1 MNIATETAAVEIA
14 DDDYEDTGLYH
25 FIGPLV
31 ELPDLEPDAPVPSPA
46 EHAHHLEFIRRRDW
60 AAGELWRADREAERH
75 RRQAEFRAMR
85 DAWIKR
91 PANDNRPASTGR
103 FDLTWFG
110 DIDTTQVKKTFVKG
124 VLGDGEFT
132 MASGLPGTGKSAIM
146 TDVACHVAAGM
157 DWHGRK
163 VRQGFVVYI
172 AAERKKLT
180 ERRMAAFRKRH
191 GIGKIPLLVLGGFID
206 MTSTNVDTRALIAA
220 IRQAEGQCGQ
230 ACVWV
235 IIDTLTRVFGPGDQ
249 NASKDMGRFVANCDL
264 MLKET
269 GAHVTVIHHTAW
281 SGERGKGAIDLDGA
295 VDASFMVK
303 KKGGGS
309 YTLEC
314 DGAND
319 AEDGVVTTFRMESVT
334 VGEDEDGNPTTAPVI
349 VPDDAKE
356 AAEAF
361 VASGHAGKALDVLRD
376 LRRWGGVVDLEAWRK
391 DFYAVYPSEK
401 PGTLK
406 ARFRRARETLQA
418 RGAILE
424 EDGAWRLTPGG
435 TPGTCTPDVPRTDSE
450 DGISRE
456 AVHPVHTPIGVYRV
470 PSREPGKEEV
480 QERDLIPDEG
490 HDGEVE
496 MPPVSIQDESPDI
509 GVAEAE
515 MVVVD
520 TDHPSPYRLEGDG
533 GASRRVR
540 EADPRPS
547 GPHRSRS
554 SDDEE
559 LTDEQIPAFLKREP
573 RH

>member
-1 MNIATETAAVEIA
+1 MPLTETAPEFDE
-14 DDDYEDTGLYH
+14 DDRNVDTPYKP
-25 FIGPLV
+25 GPMIV
-31 ELPDLEPDAPVPSPA
+31 CPDESDPTKARWIDIWRGTNARLFDAKEA
-46 EHAHHLEFIRRRDW
+46 EEAAKRAARRRPQNW
-60 AAGELWRADREAERH
+60 
-75 RRQAEFRAMR
+75 MP
-85 DAWIKR
+85 
-91 PANDNRPASTGR
+91 PASNDNGPAQPGR

-146 TDVACHVAAGM
+146 TDVACHVAAGV

-191 GIGKIPLLVLGGFID
+191 GIGRIPLLVLGGVID
-206 MTSTNVDTRALIAA
+206 MTSTNVDTRALIAT
-220 IRQAEGQCGQ
+220 IRQAESQCGQ
-230 ACVWV
+230 SCVWIV
-235 IIDTLTRVFGPGDQ
+235 IDTLTRVFGPGDQ

-303 KKGGGS
+303 KKGGS
-309 YTLEC
+309 YVLEC

-319 AEDGVVTTFRMESVT
+319 AEDGVVTTFRMESVV

-361 VASGHAGKALDVLRD
+361 GTAMSSGHASKALDVLRD
-376 LRRWGGVVDLEAWRK
+376 LRRWGGHVDLEAWRK
-391 DFYAVYPSEK
+391 DFYAACPGEK

-406 ARFRRARETLQA
+406 TRFLRARESLL
-418 RGAILE
+418 GAGAVEERDGGFILSE
-424 EDGAWRLTPGG
+424 GG
-435 TPGTCTPDVPRTDSE
+435 TSGTCAGSVPCADN
-450 DGISRE
+450 DLGINNG
-456 AVHPVHTPIGVYRV
+456 AAQAAHT
-470 PSREPGKEEV
+470 
-480 QERDLIPDEG
+480 L
-490 HDGEVE
+490 
-496 MPPVSIQDESPDI
+496 
-509 GVAEAE
+509 
-515 MVVVD
+515 
-520 TDHPSPYRLEGDG
+520 
-533 GASRRVR
+533 
-540 EADPRPS
+540 
-547 GPHRSRS
+547 
-554 SDDEE
+554 
-559 LTDEQIPAFLKREP
+559 
-573 RH
+573 

>member
-1 MNIATETAAVEIA
+1 LKIATESAAFDIDDDDDLPVDWDALLA
-14 DDDYEDTGLYH
+14 DDLPETDDPNLARVYE
-25 FIGPLV
+25 LV
-31 ELPDLEPDAPVPSPA
+31 RQAN
-46 EHAHHLEFIRRRDW
+46 
-60 AAGELWRADREAERH
+60 ADRAEAADLRRLAERDL
-75 RRQAEFRAMR
+75 RRAERVAARVGKPDWMP
-85 DAWIKR
+85 R
-91 PANDNRPASTGR
+91 PANDNRPPQSGR
-103 FDLTWFG
+103 FDLTWFS

-157 DWHGRK
+157 EWHGRK

-191 GIGKIPLLVLGGFID
+191 GIGSIPLLVLGGFID
-206 MTSTNVDTRALIAA
+206 MTSTNIDTRALIAA

-230 ACVWV
+230 PCVWV

-309 YTLEC
+309 YVLEC

-334 VGEDEDGNPTTAPVI
+334 VGEDEDGNPTTAPVV

-361 VASGHAGKALDVLRD
+361 AAAMSSGHTGKALSVLRD
-376 LRRWGGVVDLEAWRK
+376 LRRWGGRVAIDEWRK
-391 DFYAVYPSEK
+391 EFYAAYPGEK
-401 PGTLK
+401 PHTLK
-406 ARFRRARETLQA
+406 TRFLRAREALLGAGTVLTEDGGFVVAEDGTNGTCAASVPCAVSEVGINDEAAQNGTHPLGCA
-418 RGAILE
+418 DVPSHVPVEEAEKSTTGAIIRN
-424 EDGAWRLTPGG
+424 GA
-435 TPGTCTPDVPRTDSE
+435 
-450 DGISRE
+450 
-456 AVHPVHTPIGVYRV
+456 
-470 PSREPGKEEV
+470 
-480 QERDLIPDEG
+480 
-490 HDGEVE
+490 
-496 MPPVSIQDESPDI
+496 IQ
-509 GVAEAE
+509 
-515 MVVVD
+515 
-520 TDHPSPYRLEGDG
+520 
-533 GASRRVR
+533 
-540 EADPRPS
+540 
-547 GPHRSRS
+547 
-554 SDDEE
+554 
-559 LTDEQIPAFLKREP
+559 
-573 RH
+573 

>member
-1 MNIATETAAVEIA
+1 
-14 DDDYEDTGLYH
+14 
-25 FIGPLV
+25 
-31 ELPDLEPDAPVPSPA
+31 
-46 EHAHHLEFIRRRDW
+46 
-60 AAGELWRADREAERH
+60 
-75 RRQAEFRAMR
+75 MR

-191 GIGKIPLLVLGGFID
+191 GIGSIPLLVLGGFID
-206 MTSTNVDTRALIAA
+206 MTSTDVDTRALIST
-220 IRQAEGQCGQ
+220 IRQAERQCGQ
-230 ACVWV
+230 SCVWIV
-235 IIDTLTRVFGPGDQ
+235 IDTLTRVFGPGDQ

-281 SGERGKGAIDLDGA
+281 NGERGKGAIDLDGA

-309 YTLEC
+309 YVLEC

-319 AEDGVVTTFRMESVT
+319 AEDGVVTTFRMESVI
-334 VGEDEDGNPTTAPVI
+334 VGEDEDGTPTTAPVI
-349 VPDDAKE
+349 VPDDTKE

-361 VASGHAGKALDVLRD
+361 AAAVASGHTGKALAVLRD
-376 LRRWGGVVDLEAWRK
+376 LRRWGGRVVLDEWRK
-391 DFYAVYPSEK
+391 EFYAAYPGEK
-401 PGTLK
+401 PHTLK
-406 ARFRRARETLQA
+406 TRFLRAREALL
-418 RGAILE
+418 GAGTVLV
-424 EDGAWRLTPGG
+424 EDGGFVVAEDG
-435 TPGTCTPDVPRTDSE
+435 TSGTCAVDVPCAVSE
-450 DGISRE
+450 VGINSE
-456 AVHPVHTPIGVYRV
+456 AAQNGTHSLECADV
-470 PSREPGKEEV
+470 PSHVPVEEEER
-480 QERDLIPDEG
+480 ERDLDPADG
-490 HDGEVE
+490 HVGDVE
-496 MPPVSIQDESPDI
+496 MPPAEI
-509 GVAEAE
+509 GVAEAQPQAVSSGNMLPGSGQE
-515 MVVVD
+515 
-520 TDHPSPYRLEGDG
+520 PASPYQLEGDG
-533 GASRRVR
+533 EASGQVQ
-540 EADPRPS
+540 EAPDPVFL
-547 GPHRSRS
+547 
-554 SDDEE
+554 DDSE
-559 LTDEQIPAFLKREP
+559 LTPDQIPAFLKTSRAAAITGATA
-573 RH
+573 